1 MSGRMDVPAL
11 SVLLRPSPAIVFTM
25 IALVAW
31 AGYLTVTAPDDLR
44 GPYIVL
50 MLCQAFAASTGYAT
64 RARRGHFDQLL
75 AGRRARAR
83 FALTHLSIS
92 TLVGAAAW
100 LVVCVVD
107 AIGGGGHWPLGLTP
121 SALVSFVYL
130 SSLAWALSVPFS
142 RYSAGVLWLIVA
154 IALAGSGR
162 LLTLRNSY
170 ALAPHTWS
178 GVWQAAGPALV
189 FPPLVVGEPSGPPNT
204 VIALLLVAAGIA
216 VAGGVTFIFVYS
228 LALEDAE

>member
-1 MSGRMDVPAL
+1 MTRRMDVPAL
-11 SVLLRPSPAIVFTM
+11 SVLLRPSLAMVFTM

-31 AGYLTVTAPDDLR
+31 AVYLTVTAPDDLR

-75 AGRRARAR
+75 AGRRSRAR

-92 TLVGAAAW
+92 TLVGVVAW
-100 LVVCVVD
+100 FVISVVD

-121 SALVSFVYL
+121 RALASFVYL
-130 SSLAWALSVPFS
+130 SSLAWAFSVPFS
-142 RYSAGVLWLIVA
+142 RYSAGVLWLVVA

-162 LLTLRNSY
+162 LLALRNSY
-170 ALAPHTWS
+170 ALATHTWA
-178 GVWQAAGPALV
+178 GVWQAAGPALI
-189 FPPLVVGEPSGPPNT
+189 FPPLVVGEPSGPPTT
-204 VIALLLVAAGIA
+204 VIALLLVAAA
-216 VAGGVTFIFVYS
+216 VAVVGGVTFIVVCS